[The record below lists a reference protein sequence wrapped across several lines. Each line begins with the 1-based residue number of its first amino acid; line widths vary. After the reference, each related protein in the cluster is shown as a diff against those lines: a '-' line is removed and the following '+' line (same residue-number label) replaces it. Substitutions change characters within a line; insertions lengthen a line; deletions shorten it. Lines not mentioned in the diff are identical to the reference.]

1 MQMRVCRTFSGV
13 RPCCVLRVGAMRI
26 TGLAQVGDVAHDERG
41 ALAPAAAFVGS
52 QTLHGLKGDLDHVV
66 EGFKEKNLVQ
76 SQ

>member
-1 MQMRVCRTFSGV
+1 MFSEACHSALTCAQNWSD
-13 RPCCVLRVGAMRI
+13 RRSYL
-26 TGLAQVGDVAHDERG
+26 LQVGDAAHDERG